1 MLQALAYPFDSPELL
16 RHRKQYRRQLLE
28 DGSQRITKRIAVLGG
43 STTSDIVSMLEL
55 FLLNEEIGRAHV

>member
-28 DGSQRITKRIAVLGG
+28 DGSQRLLESGE
-43 STTSDIVSMLEL
+43 VSLRSEH
-55 FLLNEEIGRAHV
+55 FTG